1 MKKRKL
7 MSMLAVLLTISCIA
21 GCGSTSKQEASKESA
36 STSKETGSTTAES
49 KEEATTEAASSYQTT
64 YGSKQFDNVTIK
76 VELFDRSNAPDG
88 STLTDNRWVNYVN
101 EEMGKVGINVE
112 FVGVPRSDEITKMQ
126 SMMASGTAPDLVF
139 TYTYAYAGDYYE
151 QGGTWDLSEFVD
163 GDGQAENLKAFLGEE
178 VLNIGRNLDGTL
190 YGITAKRANTAL
202 TNLYLRKDWL
212 DALNLSVPTTPD
224 ELYDMIDKMTAADL
238 DGTKPIGFEYT
249 SSLTARRNNLFMA
262 FSQLAGDDKQMDI
275 SCGYDYYY
283 DPGYREYVRFLNKL
297 YNHGLMDQEYY
308 TVSTETMN
316 SDYVNG
322 KVAFAEQNVN
332 YMTSKVNYLNLM
344 ATLQE
349 NVPGAEYVS
358 IPALKN
364 VNDGQQYSE
373 SYSLGGMILFC
384 PKTAD
389 AETVEACMTYL
400 DWLCTKEG
408 GYVLYHGMEGE
419 HYKLNEN
426 NVPVVIDSD
435 YNSTDKDWIRN
446 DLCLTFNGGYF
457 ENDEQFMECMA
468 AENPEFSEYVIEN
481 YKNALSGKVI
491 ADTTY
496 ESPSAAKLNT
506 DLNMLKNEWSVK
518 CITCS
523 EAEFDAQYDEW
534 MKAAEDAGIQTI
546 IEERTEYYNQLYA
559 E

>member
-7 MSMLAVLLTISCIA
+7 MSMLAALLTVSCVA
-21 GCGSTSKQEASKESA
+21 GCGSTAQPEASKEST
-36 STSKETGSTTAES
+36 STSKETSSTTAES
-49 KEEATTEAASSYQTT
+49 KEEATTEAASGYQTT

-88 STLTDNRWVNYVN
+88 STLTDNKWVNYVN

-139 TYTYAYAGDYYE
+139 TYTYVYAGDYYE

-163 GDGQAENLKAFLGEE
+163 GDGQAENMKAFLGED
-178 VLNIGRNLDGTL
+178 VLNIGRNLDGSL
-190 YGITAKRANTAL
+190 YGITAKRANAAM
-202 TNLYLRKDWL
+202 TNLYLRQDWL
-212 DALNLSVPTTPD
+212 EELNLAVPTTPD
-224 ELYDMIDKMTAADL
+224 ELYDVMEKMVAANL
-238 DGTKPIGFEYT
+238 DGTNPIGFEFT
-249 SSLTARRNNLFMA
+249 PALIGRRCNLSMA
-262 FSQLAGDDKQMDI
+262 FSQLAGDQKQMDI
-275 SCGYDYYY
+275 AMGYDYYY
-283 DPGYREYVRFLNKL
+283 DPGFREFMRYVNKL
-297 YNHGLMDQEYY
+297 YNNGLMDPEYY

-332 YMTSKVNYLNLM
+332 YMTSKAGYVNLM
-344 ATLQE
+344 STLQE
-349 NVPGAEYVS
+349 NVPGASYVS

-373 SYSLGGMILFC
+373 SYSLGGMIVFC

-408 GYVLYHGMEGE
+408 GYTLYHGVEGE
-419 HYKLNEN
+419 HYELNDN

-435 YNSTDKDWIRN
+435 YNSTDKDWIRG

-468 AENPEFSEYVIEN
+468 AENPEFSDYVIEN
-481 YKNALSGKVI
+481 YKNALSGNVVVDAI
-491 ADTTY
+491 Y
-496 ESPSAAKLNT
+496 ECPSAAKLNT
-506 DLNMLKNEWSVK
+506 DLNMLKSEWSVK

-523 EAEFDAQYDEW
+523 EEEFDAQYDEW

-546 IEERTEYYNQLYA
+546 IDERTEYFDQVYG